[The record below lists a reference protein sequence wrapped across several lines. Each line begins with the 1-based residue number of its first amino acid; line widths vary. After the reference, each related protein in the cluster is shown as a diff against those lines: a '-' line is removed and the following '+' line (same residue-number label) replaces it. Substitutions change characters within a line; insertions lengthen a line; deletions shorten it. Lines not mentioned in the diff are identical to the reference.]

1 MKKSRKKKI
10 GAARPGQLVRADSE
24 PVRTDGQSDV
34 LIFDPSPSPDAQED
48 ASPSPETHGDASA
61 SPDEPQDV
69 SPCSEEPSENS
80 PDSAEKRPPI
90 HHDNPFIP
98 DVTDDLSGLKI
109 RSINLVVIA
118 AAAVLL
124 ALFLSSSVL
133 TSTSY
138 QNLQDANNKYIAAEL
153 AANQLKHASYYLTT
167 QVRMFAVTQDTKY
180 MDRYFEEALVK
191 RNREQA
197 NDTLKTYL
205 PNNYA
210 FIYLDEAYRYSGEL
224 MKRECRAMRLV
235 IEACNYLPGGD
246 AASVLNSVE
255 LTERELAMSAE
266 EKIQAAMD
274 MTHDAHYQLYTD
286 LIEERVDSCIRCVT
300 EERAKAEEENAYILN
315 EQAFAQRAFAI
326 CLMLITVVTI
336 VTVMNLV
343 MWPMNAFVNCIRHYQ
358 PLPMIGAYELR
369 YLARAYN
376 IMYNENQKTSA
387 HLRHKAE
394 HDPLTSLYNRGTFDR
409 LREEY
414 ANLPIALMLIDVDLF
429 KTINDTHGHE
439 TGDDVL
445 KKVAR
450 LLDQNFRET
459 DFPCRVGGDEFA
471 VIMTD
476 ASSDMKELVREK
488 ILRISEALQDTS
500 DGVPSVTLSV
510 GVAFNDRDGG
520 TEDIYKDAD
529 RALYVVKTHGR
540 NGVEFYGEHYMK
552 LGCA

>member
-1 MKKSRKKKI
+1 M
-10 GAARPGQLVRADSE
+10 
-24 PVRTDGQSDV
+24 
-34 LIFDPSPSPDAQED
+34 
-48 ASPSPETHGDASA
+48 
-61 SPDEPQDV
+61 
-69 SPCSEEPSENS
+69 
-80 PDSAEKRPPI
+80 
-90 HHDNPFIP
+90 
-98 DVTDDLSGLKI
+98 SGLKI
-109 RSINLVVIA
+109 RSINLVVIMV
-118 AAAVLL
+118 AAVLL
-124 ALFLSSSVL
+124 ALFLSSSFL

-153 AANQLKHASYYLTT
+153 AANQLKRASYYLTM
-167 QVRMFAVTQDTKY
+167 QVRMFAVTQDTEY

-210 FIYLDEAYRYSGEL
+210 FIYLDEAYRYSLEL
-224 MKRECRAMRLV
+224 TKRECRAMRLV

-255 LTERELAMSAE
+255 LTERELAMSADD
-266 EKIQAAMD
+266 KIRAAISL
-274 MTHDAHYQLYTD
+274 THDDHYQRYAD
-286 LIEERVDSCIRCVT
+286 LIQERVDSCIRCVT
-300 EERAKAEEENAYILN
+300 EERVQAEQKNADILD
-315 EQAFAQRAFAI
+315 EQAFAQRAFAV

-336 VTVMNLV
+336 VAVMNLA
-343 MWPMNAFVNCIRHYQ
+343 MWPMSAFVNCISHYQ

-376 IMYNENQKTSA
+376 VMYNENQKTSA

-409 LREEY
+409 LRQEY
-414 ANLPIALMLIDVDLF
+414 ESLPIALMLIDVDFF

-476 ASSDMKELVREK
+476 ASSEMKTLVKEK

-540 NGVEFYGEHYMK
+540 NGVEFYGEHYMN
-552 LGCA
+552 LSCA